1 MKSRSSFLTG
11 CEDFAELI
19 TSGAFYVDKTAYLKT
34 LFMSDSEAMNLWF
47 MRPRRFGK
55 TLNLSMIKEFCRL
68 NYLNPGDKSYQ
79 EKLFVDNGRNL
90 EVAGDEYRELR
101 EKVMGAYP
109 VISVSFKTVEG
120 VTFADALAHLLY
132 KVGMLYDEFKFLI
145 KSPKQNEFDIKNFND
160 RFEFSLTMTDK
171 LDEERNLKRA
181 IAIIKT
187 TIPRIGEMLYK
198 EYGRPVLVMIDE
210 YDVPLQKA
218 VTAKEPYYDEMLDVI
233 RVISGNTFK
242 KDNLP
247 WLYKGIVSGCLRIA
261 HQSVFTDANN
271 FTTYGVNR
279 KPYTG
284 FFGFTE
290 KETLKLLSD
299 TGLSDKEEKVRKWYD
314 GYRFGDKQVY
324 CPWSLVSYCAKARY
338 DPNAEPEAYWVNTS
352 GNDPITLFTKNSME
366 AHNAGNID
374 RLQQLM
380 DGGSV
385 DFSLREFTTYPDVRN
400 DMDFDVFMTMML
412 HTGYVTYADKSPLPN
427 DIIRV
432 RIPNREVKECFA
444 AKQKYLY
451 GTGNSKWFRHALELV
466 DFLLENR
473 AEEAQSLISSMLKQ
487 FLSVRNSGSEL
498 YYHGFMTG
506 LLGMGASSQGVDF
519 LEEHES
525 GDGYSDI
532 ILDDYRKKTVCILEL
547 KRAARGDD
555 SLKAAEDAALQI
567 KRKAYADPYLKK
579 RYRRVYAMGLGF
591 ARKSCEIVSLGDLA
605 TGEA

>member
-1 MKSRSSFLTG
+1 MKSRSSFLAG
-11 CEDFAELI
+11 CEDFARI
-19 TSGAFYVDKTAYLKT
+19 INSGACYVDKTAYLKT
-34 LFMSDSEAMNLWF
+34 LFMSDSEVKNLWF

-79 EKLFVDNGRNL
+79 EKLFVDNGRKL
-90 EVAGDEYRELR
+90 AVAGDEYRELR
-101 EKVMGAYP
+101 EQVMGAYP

-120 VTFADALAHLLY
+120 VTFADALSQLLY

-145 KSPKQNEFDIKNFND
+145 KSPKQSEVDIRNFND
-160 RFEFSLTMTDK
+160 CFEFSLTMTDK
-171 LDEERNLKRA
+171 LDEERNLDQAVMIIEKA
-181 IAIIKT
+181 IAQ
-187 TIPRIGEMLYK
+187 IGMMLYK
-198 EYGRPVLVMIDE
+198 EYGRPVLVIIDE
-210 YDVPLQKA
+210 YDVPLHKA
-218 VTAKEPYYDEMLDVI
+218 VTAREPYYDEMLNVI

-261 HQSVFTDANN
+261 YQSVFSDVNN
-271 FTTYGVNR
+271 FTAYGMNDE
-279 KPYTG
+279 PYTG
-284 FFGFTE
+284 FFGFTGE
-290 KETLKLLSD
+290 ETQKLLSEA
-299 TGLSDKEEKVRKWYD
+299 GLSAKEKKVREWYD
-314 GYRFGDKQVY
+314 GYRFGKRHVY
-324 CPWSLVSYCAKARY
+324 CPWSVVSYCSEARK
-338 DPNAEPEAYWVNTS
+338 DPDAAPQAYRVNS
-352 GNDPITLFTKNSME
+352 SDNDLITRFIQNSM
-366 AHNAGNID
+366 ADRDVGNID
-374 RLQQLM
+374 RLQRLL
-380 DGGSV
+380 DDESV
-385 DFSLREFTTYPDVRN
+385 EVSLREFTTYPSISRN
-400 DMDFDVFMTMML
+400 MSFDVFMTMML
-412 HTGYVTYADKSPLPN
+412 HLGYVTYADGSPLLG
-427 DIIRV
+427 DVRV
-432 RIPNREVKECFA
+432 RIPNHEVRESFA
-444 AKQKYLY
+444 AKQEELY
-451 GTGNSKWFRHALELV
+451 SMENPQWFRQARELV

-473 AEEAQSLISSMLKQ
+473 ADEAQSLIDNLLMQ

-532 ILDDYRKKTVCILEL
+532 ILDDYKKKTVCILEL

-605 TGEA
+605 AGEA